1 MRHLRSLGPALF
13 LSSSLGPLA
22 PACAASPEAVDKGIE
37 EDVPVDGKLDSF
49 RSPTDHGRIGF
60 ARPEVAD
67 LTAEA
72 GFHAWTF
79 NLEAPADVVL
89 RTNVAMPGSRS
100 VDTVLYLYREG
111 PRGFGR
117 ALTSNDDATGTLFS
131 AISRRLEAGRYRVL
145 VKGYARSTRGP
156 FSLAV
161 TCSGAGCGTPPVDA
175 CLFGATFSEL
185 RMSERPR
192 ITFEQVLTAL
202 DLPTLP
208 ETLRAQIVRAVQQSA
223 HTDVTTVEEAFMR
236 VDGGQVN
243 RLELYDGLGART
255 FTAIEYGA
263 GDNSYGA
270 IFSGRTTDLAA
281 RIQDGD
287 LAGCNV
293 GMEICRLGTTYRE
306 FAEADRL
313 TPESERV
320 ITAASEVSGARAQ
333 QLLRAVQEARAEV
346 TTVAAAI
353 AVADGGEVNEVIRRD
368 PESGA
373 LYVAYEF
380 GAGDNSYGAIFE
392 NDGLE
397 PVARVN
403 DSDLYDC
410 RVLGPPIAAPE
421 GEVCG
426 GIIACGAGLRC
437 EGFVEE
443 VGGRCVRVGPVPG
456 ADETCTAARPCAAG
470 LFCSMLTRGP
480 EGICRP
486 SWMRGTFDGG
496 AVNARIP
503 DGAAAG
509 QIFPVTVFGLAT
521 VDTDVELTFAIAHAR
536 PADVRVV
543 LVNPAGTEQVV
554 VDGARDMLTGTR
566 IEGTRSVGYS
576 GDESVNGTWQLRVID
591 TRRGTVGTLERWS
604 LVVGSR
610 WD

>member
-60 ARPEVAD
+60 DRPEVAD

-117 ALTSNDDATGTLFS
+117 ALTSNDDAPGTLFS

-192 ITFEQVLTAL
+192 ITFEQVLTAA

-353 AVADGGEVNEVIRRD
+353 AVLHHHVFFCHMKPKAAYEDGFVGHDFLAVLGAFDLKEAFQIYAGAVAQLGQTVEHRALIRHTIRRRMTRQ
-368 PESGA
+368 ETIGAQGRGVRRRVFRTRSGGNA
-373 LYVAYEF
+373 
-380 GAGDNSYGAIFE
+380 
-392 NDGLE
+392 
-397 PVARVN
+397 
-403 DSDLYDC
+403 
-410 RVLGPPIAAPE
+410 
-421 GEVCG
+421 
-426 GIIACGAGLRC
+426 
-437 EGFVEE
+437 
-443 VGGRCVRVGPVPG
+443 
-456 ADETCTAARPCAAG
+456 
-470 LFCSMLTRGP
+470 ML
-480 EGICRP
+480 
-486 SWMRGTFDGG
+486 
-496 AVNARIP
+496 
-503 DGAAAG
+503 
-509 QIFPVTVFGLAT
+509 L
-521 VDTDVELTFAIAHAR
+521 
-536 PADVRVV
+536 
-543 LVNPAGTEQVV
+543 QVV
-554 VDGARDMLTGTR
+554 G
-566 IEGTRSVGYS
+566 E
-576 GDESVNGTWQLRVID
+576 
-591 TRRGTVGTLERWS
+591 
-604 LVVGSR
+604 
-610 WD
+610 